1 MLKKILLQIFLI
13 ISVIVISILF
23 YFKYFDKRD
32 QADQNMEEIV
42 ELEIIKGNV
51 INDISYKS
59 QDFEGRE
66 YLIES
71 EKGLVS
77 NDNPNLIEME
87 NVRANIILIDGSNI
101 TINSDNAIYDNI
113 KHDTKFNKNIKIK
126 YLDHT
131 IKSDD
136 LVLYFEKS
144 QIEIFNN
151 LTYKNLD
158 LIMSAEKIILDLKSM
173 NIKIFNFD
181 ETKIKIQNSKWH

>member
-87 NVRANIILIDGSNI
+87 NVRANIILID
-101 TINSDNAIYDNI
+101 
-113 KHDTKFNKNIKIK
+113 
-126 YLDHT
+126 
-131 IKSDD
+131 
-136 LVLYFEKS
+136 
-144 QIEIFNN
+144 
-151 LTYKNLD
+151 
-158 LIMSAEKIILDLKSM
+158 
-173 NIKIFNFD
+173 
-181 ETKIKIQNSKWH
+181 